1 MDDKLI
7 YAAPLQGYTDVAWR
21 LAHAGIYGGVDAYFT
36 PFIRVEKGSVRQRD
50 LNNAIQNMP
59 SGIPVIPQIIFG
71 SRDEFI
77 ILADTLIDA
86 GATHINLNLG
96 CPFPPQVKHGRGAG
110 ALRAALIEEIASI
123 IITRYSFA
131 VFSAKL
137 RLGINSSDEWRPILN
152 ILNTIPLDHITL
164 HPRIAAQQYVGE
176 CNSEIFD
183 EFLASTSHRVVYNGD
198 IRSVSDIARIGS
210 VHNISGDVM
219 VGRGLLSRPSLA
231 LEYRSNEEW
240 CHDKR
245 VSVLR
250 RFHEEIYSTYMTV
263 LCGDQQILQKI
274 KPMWDWL
281 EDEIGHKAWKAIHKA
296 TTLRKYE
303 SAVADALS

>member
-1 MDDKLI
+1 M
-7 YAAPLQGYTDVAWR
+7 
-21 LAHAGIYGGVDAYFT
+21 
-36 PFIRVEKGSVRQRD
+36 
-50 LNNAIQNMP
+50 
-59 SGIPVIPQIIFG
+59 
-71 SRDEFI
+71 
-77 ILADTLIDA
+77 
-86 GATHINLNLG
+86 
-96 CPFPPQVKHGRGAG
+96 
-110 ALRAALIEEIASI
+110 
-123 IITRYSFA
+123 
-131 VFSAKL
+131 
-137 RLGINSSDEWRPILN
+137 
-152 ILNTIPLDHITL
+152 
-164 HPRIAAQQYVGE
+164 
-176 CNSEIFD
+176 
-183 EFLASTSHRVVYNGD
+183 
-198 IRSVSDIARIGS
+198 
-210 VHNISGDVM
+210 HNISVDVM